1 MEENQNNANVD
12 SVWKKVIIVVLSL
25 AIGFGCY
32 SIVNNLM
39 SCNSASTKIEVIT
52 KPTMSRAVGSLGYSP
67 RVKAQVK
74 NKTSSTIHVELT
86 CSVYDKDGN
95 VSMNLNS
102 GYVTLGAGETTW
114 LTAMTFV
121 DYSITQYNNLC
132 ADFGNVEYKF
142 LNY

>member
-1 MEENQNNANVD
+1 MEGNQNNTNGTGVRRK
-12 SVWKKVIIVVLSL
+12 VLIVIIAL
-25 AIGFGCY
+25 AIGIGCY
-32 SIVNNLM
+32 SLFTNIT
-39 SCNSASTKIEVIT
+39 SCDTASTKIEVIT
-52 KPTMSRAVGSLGYSP
+52 KPTMSMARGSLGYSP

-74 NKTSSTIHVELT
+74 NKTNSTIHVELT

-95 VSMNLNS
+95 VSMNLDS

-121 DYSITQYNNLC
+121 DYSITQYSNLC

>member
-1 MEENQNNANVD
+1 MEQNQNNTNGN
-12 SVWKKVIIVVLSL
+12 SGWKKVIIVVLAL

-32 SIVNNLM
+32 SLFNNLT
-39 SCNSASTKIEVIT
+39 SCDTASTKIEVVT
-52 KPTMSRAVGSLGYSP
+52 KPTMSMAMGSLGYSP

-74 NKTSSTIHVELT
+74 NKTNSTIHVELS
-86 CSVYDKDGN
+86 CSIYDKEGN

-114 LTAMTFV
+114 LTAMTFI
-121 DYSITQYNNLC
+121 DYSITQYYNLF

>member
-1 MEENQNNANVD
+1 MEGNQNNTNG
-12 SVWKKVIIVVLSL
+12 SGLWKKVIIVVLAL

-32 SIVNNLM
+32 SIVKNLT
-39 SCNSASTKIEVIT
+39 SCDTTSTKIEVIS
-52 KPTMSRAVGSLGYSP
+52 KPTMSMAIGSLGYSP

-74 NKTSSTIHVELT
+74 NKTTSTIHVELS
-86 CSVYDKDGN
+86 CSIYDKDGN

-114 LTAMTFV
+114 LTAMTFI
-121 DYSITQYNNLC
+121 DYSITQYYNLC

>member
-1 MEENQNNANVD
+1 MEENQNNANGNN
-12 SVWKKVIIVVLSL
+12 VWRRVIIVIIAI

-32 SIVNNLM
+32 SLFNNLT
-39 SCNSASTKIEVIT
+39 SCDTASTKIEVVT
-52 KPTMSRAVGSLGYSP
+52 KPTLSTAISSMGYSP

-74 NKTSSTIHVELT
+74 NKTNSTIRVELT
-86 CSVYDKDGN
+86 CSIYDKDGN
-95 VSMNLNS
+95 VSMNLSS

-121 DYSITQYNNLC
+121 DYSITQYSNLC